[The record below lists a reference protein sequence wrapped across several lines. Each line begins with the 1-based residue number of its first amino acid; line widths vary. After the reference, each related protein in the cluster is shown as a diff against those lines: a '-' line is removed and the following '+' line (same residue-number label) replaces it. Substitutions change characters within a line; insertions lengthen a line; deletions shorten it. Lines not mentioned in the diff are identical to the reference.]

1 MRLAVLAAL
10 APLLIHGPALA
21 QQAPP
26 PASLTLGK
34 PVEREI
40 GPGEV
45 HVYTMRLDPN
55 AFVRAV
61 VDQRGIDVIVR
72 VVGPD
77 GARVAEVDSPN
88 GAWGPEP
95 VRIETASGGVYRVE
109 VRPFDPA
116 PKPGRY
122 EATLTTMRPLATT
135 TEGRLEQVL
144 DEWSRP
150 DAPGVAVSVVRDG
163 QVVSAR
169 GLGAANLEYD
179 VPITPSTVFH
189 VASVSKQF
197 TAFAVM
203 LLARDGKLS
212 LDDDV
217 RKYLP
222 EVPDFGRTIT
232 IRHLLTHTSGLYDQW
247 EALMMSGWR
256 LDDVITKDHILQV
269 VSHER
274 RLNFDPGSEHL
285 YCNTGYTLAAEI
297 VARVSGKPFR
307 EFTREAIFAPLGM
320 EHTHFHD
327 DHELVVKNRAY
338 SYHTAPGGFRL
349 SALNYANVGATSLF
363 TTAEDLAKWLDNFRT
378 AKVGGPAVLAE
389 MTKPYVLTGGKQIDY
404 ALGLAIG
411 SYRGLRTISHGGSDA
426 GYRSYVVWFPDAAV
440 GIAVLSN
447 SASTDPAAIANRVAD
462 VYLDGR
468 FKPTPPAAP
477 RPAPVAV
484 APERLAG
491 YAGTYRLGRSRLV
504 TVVLENGA
512 LAARMPDAPPVTLEP
527 RSETTFVALPIGTE
541 IAFERDASGRATALT
556 VGPQRAP
563 RVDRVSPSPAELAEY
578 AGVYYSEELGA
589 AYTVSVDG
597 DHLVATHR
605 RTGPVTLSPTVR
617 DEFVGDRGYFG
628 GVAFVRGDDGRIGG
642 LEVNAGRVRGVR
654 FARVATSP

>member
-1 MRLAVLAAL
+1 MRLAILAAL
-10 APLLIHGPALA
+10 APLLVQGPALA

-26 PASLTLGK
+26 PATLTLGK
-34 PVEREI
+34 PVERQL

-61 VDQRGIDVIVR
+61 VDQRGIDVVVR

-77 GARVAEVDSPN
+77 GAQVAEIDSPN

-109 VRPFDPA
+109 VRPFDEGPQ
-116 PKPGRY
+116 PGRY
-122 EATLTTMRPLATT
+122 EATLMTMRPLATT
-135 TEGRLEQVL
+135 AEGRLEQVL
-144 DEWSRP
+144 DEWNRP

-163 QVVSAR
+163 QVLSTR

-197 TAFAVM
+197 TALAVM

-232 IRHLLTHTSGLYDQW
+232 IRHLLSHTSGLYDQW
-247 EALMMSGWR
+247 DALLMSGWR
-256 LDDVITKDHILQV
+256 LDDVITKDHILQTV
-269 VSHER
+269 AHER
-274 RLNFDPGSEHL
+274 RLNFDPGTEQL
-285 YCNTGYTLAAEI
+285 YCNTGFTLAAEI
-297 VARVSGKPFR
+297 VARVSGKPFPEFAR
-307 EFTREAIFAPLGM
+307 EQIFAPLGM
-320 EHTHFHD
+320 SRTHFHD

-338 SYHTAPGGFRL
+338 SYRTAPGGFRL

-363 TTAEDLAKWLDNFRT
+363 TTAEDLTKWLDNYRT
-378 AKVGGPAVLAE
+378 AKVGGPAILAE
-389 MTKPYVLTGGKQIDY
+389 MSKPYVLAGGRQTNY
-404 ALGLAIG
+404 GLGLSIG
-411 SYRGLRTISHGGSDA
+411 SYRGLRTVSHGGADA

-447 SASTDPAAIANRVAD
+447 AAATDAAAVANRVAD
-462 VYLDGR
+462 VYVDGR
-468 FKPTPPAAP
+468 FKPAPPAAP

-484 APERLAG
+484 APERLAT
-491 YAGTYRLGRSRLV
+491 YAGTYHLGRSRLV

-512 LAARMPDAPPVTLEP
+512 LTARMPDAPPLTLEP
-527 RSETTFVALPIGTE
+527 RSETTFVASPIGTE
-541 IAFERDASGRATALT
+541 VAFERDASGRVTGLT

-563 RVDRVSPSPAELAEY
+563 RVDRVRPSPAELAEY
-578 AGVYYSEELGA
+578 VGVYYSEELGA
-589 AYTVSVDG
+589 AYTVSVEG
-597 DHLVATHR
+597 GRLVATHR
-605 RTGPVTLSPTVR
+605 RTGPVALSPTIR
-617 DEFVGDRGYFG
+617 DEFVGDRGYFS
-628 GVAFVRGDDGRIGG
+628 GVGFVRGDDGRIGG
-642 LEVNAGRVRGVR
+642 FEVSAGRVRGVR
-654 FARVATSP
+654 FARVAPGP